1 MTAPDSPDS
10 PPPSP
15 RGWLRRRAQRDQKLE
30 REVLAWW
37 RKPGVLVFLGALVL
51 TAAGW
56 VLLIQATRRI
66 PVEEASVDG
75 LNLRLVRATWIL
87 DQMDHGDNFQ
97 QPASMAPG
105 MPESGLQ
112 RVTVHLAAHNHSG
125 EVREFRGEELVLVPD
140 VGEEVPPFGAVA
152 GQAQLEP
159 GQNFNTAIHFDIDTS
174 QPHGRL
180 KLAWRREGRSVYFP
194 VPEPAEHYHLRP
206 RGGEVALPDDAR
218 LLLPISN
225 AERGGRL
232 YADVYG
238 CGACHGDPA
247 VADSNNVGPHLGNIG
262 SVAGGRIAGVGAE
275 QYIYDS
281 ILQPGAF
288 ISPECQHGQPC
299 ETPSAM
305 PEYASLVTLQDAA
318 DLLGYLLEQGR

>member
-1 MTAPDSPDS
+1 MTAPDSP
-10 PPPSP
+10 PPS
-15 RGWLRRRAQRDQKLE
+15 RGFLRRRAQRDQQLE

-37 RKPGVLVFLGALVL
+37 RQPGVLIFLGALAL
-51 TAAGW
+51 AAAGW
-56 VLLIQATRRI
+56 VLLVQATRRI

-112 RVTVHLAAHNHSG
+112 RVTVHLAAHNDSD
-125 EVREFRGEELVLVPD
+125 ELREFRGEELVLVPD
-140 VGEEVPPFGAVA
+140 IGEEVLPFGAVA

-159 GQNFNTAIHFDIDTS
+159 GQNFNTAIHFDFDTTK
-174 QPHGRL
+174 PHGRL
-180 KLAWRREGRSVYFP
+180 QLAWRREGHAAYFA
-194 VPEPAEHYHLRP
+194 VPAPAEHYHLRP
-206 RGGEVALPDDAR
+206 RGGEVGLPSDAR

-225 AERGGRL
+225 PERGGRL

-238 CGACHGDPA
+238 CSACHGDPGTP
-247 VADSNNVGPHLGNIG
+247 DSNNIGPHLGLIG
-262 SVAGGRIAGVGAE
+262 SAAGRRIAGVSAE

-281 ILQPGAF
+281 ILEPGAH
-288 ISPECQHGQPC
+288 IAPECQRGEPC
-299 ETPSAM
+299 EAPTAM

-318 DLLGYLLEQGR
+318 DLLGYLLDQGR